1 MSKMTFLKLSEIVI
15 KEEKKPLTP
24 MEIWEIGKEKGY
36 SSEMETQGKT
46 PWQTIGARLYVDI
59 KDNENSIFIKI
70 KSKPVKFYLKSLTI
84 GQDLQ
89 KIEEKET
96 EKTDKGKKFGF
107 LERDLHPFLSYY
119 TYNYMH
125 VYTKTIYHEKSDKKK
140 FSQWIHPDI
149 VGIYFPI
156 DDWQDELLSFSKEIG
171 VAALKLF
178 SFELKRELG
187 FHNLRES
194 FFQAVSN
201 STWANEGYLVAAEI
215 DTDEEFQYEIKRLST
230 SFGIGIIQ
238 IDINDPDST
247 KIIYPA
253 RSKNEL
259 DWENMN
265 KLADENPDFKEFLK
279 RIKTDYMGSEVRK
292 ELYDKIYEAEKL
304 LEMIKK

>member
-1 MSKMTFLKLSEIVI
+1 MTFLKLSETTI
-15 KEEKKPLTP
+15 KEEKRPLTP

-36 SSEMETQGKT
+36 TKEMETQGKT

-59 KDNENSIFIKI
+59 KDNENSIFLKV
-70 KSKPVKFYLKSLTI
+70 KTKPVKFYLKYLLE
-84 GQDLQ
+84 GQDLH
-89 KIEEKET
+89 KIEQKEIEKVN
-96 EKTDKGKKFGF
+96 KIKKFSF

-171 VAALKLF
+171 AASLKLF
-178 SFELKRELG
+178 SFELKRELN
-187 FHNLRES
+187 FQNLRES

-201 STWANEGYLVAAEI
+201 SSWANEGYLVAADI
-215 DTDEEFQYEIKRLST
+215 DTDEEFQFEIKRLST
-230 SFGIGIIQ
+230 SFGIGIMQ
-238 IDINDPDST
+238 IDTNDPDST

-253 RSKNEL
+253 KPKSEL

-279 RIKTDYMGSEVRK
+279 RIKTDYMSSEVRK
-292 ELYDKIYEAEKL
+292 ELYDKVYEAERL
-304 LEMIKK
+304 LEIIKK